1 MAYKGLI
8 VGDFTMEIRMRRGL
22 SLLVFLLLAF
32 AAGFVGS
39 RFGPGDWY
47 AHLVKPPFNPPD
59 WIFAPVW
66 SLLYAMMAVA
76 AWRAWLRGGFGPG
89 VALWLV
95 QLAFNAAWSWLF
107 FGLHQIGIALLEIL
121 VLLTL
126 VAATTMAFWRR
137 ERLAGGLM
145 IPYLAW
151 VAFASV
157 LNAALW
163 VLNPVLA

>member
-1 MAYKGLI
+1 
-8 VGDFTMEIRMRRGL
+8 MRRGL
-22 SLLVFLLLAF
+22 SLLGFLVLAF
-32 AAGFVGS
+32 AAAFVGS
-39 RFGPGDWY
+39 RFVPGEWY
-47 AHLVKPPFNPPD
+47 AQLAKPAFNPPD

-66 SLLYAMMAVA
+66 SVLYAMMAVA
-76 AWRAWLRGGFGPG
+76 AWRAWLRAGLGP
-89 VALWLV
+89 AILLWLA
-95 QLAFNAAWSWLF
+95 QLVLNAAWSWLF
-107 FGLHQIGIALLEIL
+107 FGLHRIGIALLEIL

-126 VAATTMAFWRR
+126 IAATTMAFWRR

-163 VLNPVLA
+163 VLNPVIA

>member
-1 MAYKGLI
+1 
-8 VGDFTMEIRMRRGL
+8 MRRGL
-22 SLLVFLLLAF
+22 SLVVFLVLAF
-32 AAGFVGS
+32 AAGFIGS
-39 RFGPGDWY
+39 LFLPGDWY
-47 AHLVKPPFNPPD
+47 ARLVKPPFNPPD
-59 WIFAPVW
+59 WVFAPVW

-76 AWRAWLRGGFGPG
+76 AWRAWLRAGLGPAM
-89 VALWLV
+89 ALWLV
-95 QLAFNAAWSWLF
+95 QLVLNAAWSWLF
-107 FGLHQIGIALLEIL
+107 FGLHEIGLALLEIL

-126 VAATTMAFWRR
+126 IAATTMAFWRR

-163 VLNPVLA
+163 VLNPVIA